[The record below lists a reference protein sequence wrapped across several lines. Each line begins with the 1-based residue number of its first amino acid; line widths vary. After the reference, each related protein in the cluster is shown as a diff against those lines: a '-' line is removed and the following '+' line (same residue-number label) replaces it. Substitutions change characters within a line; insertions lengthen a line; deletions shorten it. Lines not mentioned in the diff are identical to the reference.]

1 MGRALLNAYPLP
13 TPGFQQG
20 TSNFITSFPHYSNTR
35 KDTFKVDYMIND
47 KERLSVRGTHIPW
60 TFNSPTEGTLG
71 LFQALWSRPNRTAR
85 IKLTSTLS
93 PRR

>member
-1 MGRALLNAYPLP
+1 MLNAYPLP

-47 KERLSVRGTHIPW
+47 KERLSFRGTHIPW
-60 TFNSPTEGTLG
+60 TFQLSDEGTFG
-71 LFQALWSRPNRTAR
+71 LFQALWSRPNRTAA
-85 IKLTSTLS
+85 IKPYEHSS
-93 PRR
+93 PRP